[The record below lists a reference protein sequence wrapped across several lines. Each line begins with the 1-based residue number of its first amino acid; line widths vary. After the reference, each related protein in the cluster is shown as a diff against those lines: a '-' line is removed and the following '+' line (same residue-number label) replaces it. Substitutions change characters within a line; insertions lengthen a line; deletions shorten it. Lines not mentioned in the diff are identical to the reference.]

1 MTFRKTIFSTK
12 FLFVFFTVFLL
23 LFSLRAEEDSTDV
36 KSQLQKITPDLKTLE
51 KAFYKTSEMQNTKI

>member
-36 KSQLQKITPDLKTLE
+36 KSELQKISADLKTLE
-51 KAFYKTSEMQNTKI
+51 KAFYKTSEIQFGGV